1 MLNSEMNEN
10 IARRTHEEPTEFAI
24 NSYVLVGYPK
34 TAHNPGPPTKFHAR
48 LKGPM
53 QVVNKQGNTYT
64 LRNLVSNQ
72 TKDYHI
78 TALRQFIYD
87 PANVD
92 PRVDPGQRLKTMNF
106 DFTTG

>member
-1 MLNSEMNEN
+1 
-10 IARRTHEEPTEFAI
+10 
-24 NSYVLVGYPK
+24 
-34 TAHNPGPPTKFHAR
+34 
-48 LKGPM
+48 M

-87 PANVD
+87 PVNVD
-92 PRVDPGQRLKTMNF
+92 RRVVAMSDDQYFEIELSF
-106 DFTTG
+106 